1 MFFMFPHIF
10 SISFVKFSF
19 DLSGK
24 LVKIKDLST
33 GKSWYCCIKRTL
45 TNKIIDV
52 KKENIY
58 EVTEFPHV
66 GEVWVHTPLGGAIL
80 GRMVGDEFGFYE
92 NGLLQKYRILKI
104 LS

>member
-1 MFFMFPHIF
+1 MSVF
-10 SISFVKFSF
+10 SYDATYVDF
-19 DLSGK
+19 DK

-92 NGLLQKYRILKI
+92 NGSLQKYRILKI